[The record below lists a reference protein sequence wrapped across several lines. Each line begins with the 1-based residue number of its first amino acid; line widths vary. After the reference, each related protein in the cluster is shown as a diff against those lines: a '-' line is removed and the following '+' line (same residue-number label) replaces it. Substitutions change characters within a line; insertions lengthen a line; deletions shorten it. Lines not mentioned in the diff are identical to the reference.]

1 MANPSGKQPPAR
13 VLKTLDRIISK
24 AGLGSRTDARS
35 WIGAGR
41 VSVNGKIIQT
51 PDHWVDLRRDKITLD
66 GKPLEP
72 VLKRYIL
79 LYKPRG
85 YLTTYRDPQGR
96 PTVYDLL
103 GDLKEFVGQ
112 VGRLDLE
119 SSGLLLL
126 TNDTQF
132 AEALTNPQYHVPKT
146 YLVKAA
152 GILSDEQ
159 LEKLRSGVELN
170 DGITRPAT
178 VARLRDSEKY
188 TTIEITITEGRN
200 RQVRRMLEAVD
211 SRVVK
216 LVRTRIGELT
226 LDGLQIG
233 RWRDLTKTDVAHL
246 QKVVRPRTAKR
257 RLR

>member
-1 MANPSGKQPPAR
+1 MANPSGNRPPSR

-24 AGLGSRTDARS
+24 AGVGSRTDARS

-41 VSVNGKIIQT
+41 VSVNGKIIQS
-51 PDHWVDLRRDKITLD
+51 PDHWIDPRRDKIAVD
-66 GKPLEP
+66 GSPLEAAR
-72 VLKRYIL
+72 KRYLL

-103 GDLKEFVGQ
+103 GNVKEFVGQ

-152 GILSDEQ
+152 GFLSDER
-159 LEKLRSGVELN
+159 LERLRSGVELS
-170 DGITRPAT
+170 DGKTRPAT

-216 LVRTRIGELT
+216 LVRTRIGGLT
-226 LDGLQIG
+226 LESLQIG
-233 RWRDLTKTDVAHL
+233 KWRDLTKAEVSQL
-246 QKVVRPRTAKR
+246 QKTLRPHTAKR